1 MAVSI
6 KNTIARTMILGTYAP
21 YFCLRFKILPDL
33 IRYLMLPPEE
43 VDAVTLTNTV

>member
-1 MAVSI
+1 MAILI
-6 KNTIARTMILGTYAP
+6 KNAIARTMILGAYTP
-21 YFCLRFKILPDL
+21 YLCLWSKILPDL